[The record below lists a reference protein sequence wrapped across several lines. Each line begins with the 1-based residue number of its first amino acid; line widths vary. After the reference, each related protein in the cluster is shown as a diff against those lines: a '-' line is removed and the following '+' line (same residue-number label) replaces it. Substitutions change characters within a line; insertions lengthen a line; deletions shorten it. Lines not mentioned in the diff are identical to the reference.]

1 MARVVNFDTQVQEY
15 FNATGQSLL
24 AGDVVSLDPT
34 NIDKKY
40 IKIPVLNGEDWVL
53 GVVSENTPNNKV
65 CYVAKLGQVW
75 VRADNS
81 SGAIAIGDMLTCKG
95 GGTLA
100 CKAGEFGYT
109 IGYALEPCDSATPL
123 LIKMEINTIANT
135 INAISG
141 GGTGTIQGATN
152 VGTGGIGLFSAVNGV
167 NLEFKNINAKS
178 NKILVTNDNT
188 NKEVDIDLDETKINI
203 NNLLNTLSISK
214 GGTNNT
220 SYTIGKFLAFDGT
233 KLVSTP
239 YDQNSFSNPG
249 ESPIQNAS
257 NIGIGGVGL
266 FKEVSA
272 SSLSFKNINAG
283 NSSITITDDTT
294 NNEVDIA
301 VNPAGINITGLAGT
315 LTISKGGTNN
325 TSFTANRFIMSNS
338 NGTALISSS
347 FTATSFAQDGENI
360 GTTTYVGVFKQKSG
374 TNLQFKGLASLDS
387 SLTITDLTANNVVNL
402 TVNPAAININGF
414 NGVTAIAKGGTNNT
428 TYTEG
433 KFLVFDGSKIASSI
447 YDQNSFSGE
456 GGESGGSSVEN
467 EAFAW
472 FIS

>member
-24 AGDVVSLDPT
+24 AGDVVSLDPA

-53 GVVSENTPNNKV
+53 GVVSENTSNNKI

-95 GGTLA
+95 SGTLA

-141 GGTGTIQGATN
+141 GGTGTIQGASN
-152 VGTGGIGLFSAVNGV
+152 IGNGGIGLFSAVNGV

-178 NKILVTNDNT
+178 NKVLVTNDNT

-220 SYTIGKFLAFDGT
+220 SYTTGKFLAFDGT
-233 KLVSTP
+233 KLVSTS

-272 SSLSFKNINAG
+272 SSLSFKNINAKD
-283 NSSITITDDTT
+283 NTITITDDTT

-301 VNPAGINITGLAGT
+301 VNPSEIPINNLDGRLS
-315 LTISKGGTNN
+315 ISKGGTNS

-338 NGTALISSS
+338 SGSALIASTYTASS
-347 FTATSFAQDGENI
+347 FIQNGQNI
-360 GTTTYVGVFKQKSG
+360 GNITNVGIFKQKSG
-374 TNLQFKGLASLDS
+374 TNLQLKGLSSNDLSLN
-387 SLTITDLTANNVVNL
+387 ITDLTDNDTVNL
-402 TVNPAAININGF
+402 TINAAQISINDFKNI
-414 NGVTAIAKGGTNNT
+414 VAIAKGGTNNT

-433 KFLVFDGSKIASSI
+433 KFLVFDGAKIAASV
-447 YDQNSFSGE
+447 YDQNSFSGSS
-456 GGESGGSSVEN
+456 GGGGGSSIEN
-467 EAFAW
+467 EAYSW